1 MFIFEFCFIIIG
13 YNEEY
18 NEIFRYIE
26 EYNDISRDNVAK
38 ITYFNNSNYF
48 NNSLYFENLYFCI
61 IIFLNY
67 SSNRFLFVSN
77 SYTNF

>member
-18 NEIFRYIE
+18 NEISKYIE

-38 ITYFNNSNYF
+38 ITYFVQLKIITGNKTRINYIKNN
-48 NNSLYFENLYFCI
+48 
-61 IIFLNY
+61 
-67 SSNRFLFVSN
+67 
-77 SYTNF
+77 